1 MYVHEKGSGQRPGQG
16 SSCIMTVG
24 IDWGSGVVIS
34 TSRRTK
40 VLLRLTS
47 SVSAVSQSIIV
58 CPSKSWPVRSLA
70 MWNVPGRW
78 NSRRWPA
85 HGMWLV
91 AGIPCSIALTAKCIT
106 LACKQESSP
115 SWEICGDL
123 DVYGISEHTSF
134 FSYHLRTPKV
144 AQMVFWLQHKQI
156 GQSVY
161 QDKKVGQLS
170 RSSISFTFLLDS
182 HRYSVKKDL
191 NCSAPNCEY
200 LPREVHQSFAQDP
213 QNPLHLVNHNNSAKD
228 GYTLAGMTDGRLGL
242 VILTMLQQ

>member
-1 MYVHEKGSGQRPGQG
+1 MQFLYSCIWFGSCRCLADSVCRPWMFCTPRCPKDDLACQQLACKECRGLLFKLPFSSLILHPSYWLMTINQNMYYHENGSGQRPGRG

-34 TSRRTK
+34 TSRRTR

-47 SVSAVSQSIIV
+47 SVSAVSQSTIV

-106 LACKQESSP
+106 LACKQEPSP

-123 DVYGISEHTSF
+123 DVYRISEHTNF
-134 FSYHLRTPKV
+134 FSYHLRTPQV

-161 QDKKVGQLS
+161 QDK
-170 RSSISFTFLLDS
+170 
-182 HRYSVKKDL
+182 
-191 NCSAPNCEY
+191 
-200 LPREVHQSFAQDP
+200 
-213 QNPLHLVNHNNSAKD
+213 
-228 GYTLAGMTDGRLGL
+228 
-242 VILTMLQQ
+242 

>member
-1 MYVHEKGSGQRPGQG
+1 MFCTPRCPKDDLACQQRACREHRSPFQIPPFTLLIDEGQTTRVYNIMKKDQDKGLDRDRHVFVT
-16 SSCIMTVG
+16 CC

-47 SVSAVSQSIIV
+47 SVSAVFQSIIV

-106 LACKQESSP
+106 LACKQEPSP

-123 DVYGISEHTSF
+123 DVYWISKHILYKSF

-144 AQMVFWLQHKQI
+144 AQMVFWLQ
-156 GQSVY
+156 
-161 QDKKVGQLS
+161 
-170 RSSISFTFLLDS
+170 
-182 HRYSVKKDL
+182 
-191 NCSAPNCEY
+191 N
-200 LPREVHQSFAQDP
+200 
-213 QNPLHLVNHNNSAKD
+213 
-228 GYTLAGMTDGRLGL
+228 
-242 VILTMLQQ
+242 